1 MGCVQNLDT
10 MDLISLYFLQV
21 IIDRVHHSQ
30 LIECLERIGVDG
42 KDVRIIANLYW
53 QQKAAIK
60 IEEELSPYIA
70 IQRGVR
76 QGCVLSPYL
85 FNIYTEF
92 IFREVEELEG
102 ININGK
108 NINNIRYADDTALLA
123 ALEMLYLIIKAV
135 LAAIITQ

>member
-1 MGCVQNLDT
+1 M
-10 MDLISLYFLQV
+10 
-21 IIDRVHHSQ
+21 

-42 KDVRIIANLYW
+42 KDARIIANLYW

-60 IEEELSPYIA
+60 VEDELSPYIA

-76 QGCVLSPYL
+76 HGCVLSPYL

-108 NINNIRYADDTALLA
+108 IINNMARLGTLKRLPTYSTYTRSSFSEKL
-123 ALEMLYLIIKAV
+123 KN
-135 LAAIITQ
+135 